1 MQIKE
6 LPTYFGQ
13 CFELLSLVFLF
24 TQFSIFI
31 LNNRSHSWMNEPHWF
46 RSKFLKPNK
55 NLWFL
60 WKDPAFVVTNKSFF
74 SVHTFQNGFRVFS
87 RFIQCTFFY
96 SRGWIVI
103 DGYSNRVYI
112 VCICWMFFLCSTWCR
127 FRNVLFWYMNGWISR
142 LIFRRFFHF
151 STSSMAICLLDQE
164 RVKCLCLCCVSMWY
178 KNMHIIQM
186 QQLDTRRIRA
196 YLGVCR
202 KKVCCMLVCVCIWS
216 RKMRK

>member
-74 SVHTFQNGFRVFS
+74 QFTRFKTVLGFFFGLSNALFLFTWLNRHRWLFKPCVY
-87 RFIQCTFFY
+87 CLYMLNVFFY
-96 SRGWIVI
+96 MFNLMPLQKCALLIYVRLNIALNFPSFFSFLYFFDGHLFTRSRE
-103 DGYSNRVYI
+103 S
-112 VCICWMFFLCSTWCR
+112 
-127 FRNVLFWYMNGWISR
+127 
-142 LIFRRFFHF
+142 
-151 STSSMAICLLDQE
+151 
-164 RVKCLCLCCVSMWY
+164 
-178 KNMHIIQM
+178 
-186 QQLDTRRIRA
+186 
-196 YLGVCR
+196 
-202 KKVCCMLVCVCIWS
+202 
-216 RKMRK
+216 

>member
-74 SVHTFQNGFRVFS
+74 SVHTFQNGFRVFF
-87 RFIQCTFFY
+87 RFIQCTFFIHVVE
-96 SRGWIVI
+96 S
-103 DGYSNRVYI
+103 
-112 VCICWMFFLCSTWCR
+112 
-127 FRNVLFWYMNGWISR
+127 
-142 LIFRRFFHF
+142 
-151 STSSMAICLLDQE
+151 SSMAIQTVCILFVYVECFFLY
-164 RVKCLCLCCVSMWY
+164 V
-178 KNMHIIQM
+178 
-186 QQLDTRRIRA
+186 QLDAASEMCSSDTCTVEYRA
-196 YLGVCR
+196 
-202 KKVCCMLVCVCIWS
+202 
-216 RKMRK
+216 